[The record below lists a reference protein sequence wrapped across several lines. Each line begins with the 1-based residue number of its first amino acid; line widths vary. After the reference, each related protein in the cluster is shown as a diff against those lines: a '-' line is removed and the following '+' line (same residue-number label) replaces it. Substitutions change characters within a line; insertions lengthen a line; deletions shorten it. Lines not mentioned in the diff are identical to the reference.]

1 MRSRVLLLL
10 PLVATLAACAGGPP
24 PDPVVVSLPELSE
37 RERERLYDGRSSSP
51 PLLDINRELGES
63 TRLWESDDLTWIETA
78 QGWHARLR
86 FVSPSARGVRIG
98 LCMDPADLPVVLSVE
113 ESAGAIQVP
122 AERIGV
128 QCENESMYFL
138 PLVQGEQVTLRFSSP
153 PQPNP
158 PEFELDIRRLQHR
171 GN

>member
-1 MRSRVLLLL
+1 MRIRAFWLL
-10 PLVATLAACAGGPP
+10 PVVVSLFGCAGGPP
-24 PDPVVVSLPELSE
+24 PDPVVVNLPELSD
-37 RERERLYDGRSSSP
+37 RERQRLYDGRSSSP

-63 TRLWESDDLTWIETA
+63 TRHWDSEDLTWIETD

-86 FVSPSARGVRIG
+86 FVSPAALGVRIG
-98 LCMDPADLPVVLSVE
+98 LCMDPADLPVVLTVE
-113 ESAGAIQVP
+113 ESVGAISVP

-128 QCENESMYFL
+128 QCENGTMYFL
-138 PLVQGEQVTLRFSSP
+138 PLVRGERVTLRFSSS

>member
-10 PLVATLAACAGGPP
+10 PLVAMLAACAGGPP

-78 QGWHARLR
+78 QG
-86 FVSPSARGVRIG
+86 
-98 LCMDPADLPVVLSVE
+98 
-113 ESAGAIQVP
+113 
-122 AERIGV
+122 
-128 QCENESMYFL
+128 
-138 PLVQGEQVTLRFSSP
+138 
-153 PQPNP
+153 
-158 PEFELDIRRLQHR
+158 
-171 GN
+171 